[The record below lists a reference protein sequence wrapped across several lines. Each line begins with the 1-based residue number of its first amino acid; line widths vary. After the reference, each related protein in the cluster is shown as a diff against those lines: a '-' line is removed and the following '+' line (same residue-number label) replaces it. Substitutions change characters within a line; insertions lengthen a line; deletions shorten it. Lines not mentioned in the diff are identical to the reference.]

1 MTDDHFFQPDQ
12 VSPADSEIKII
23 DLLVEPY
30 QDLQRVKVNFRL
42 PYFQEPL
49 NASITLNKMD
59 GKELASVD
67 VVNLIQPENEVTL
80 HIPKPHVQDGEYQV
94 ELVLFRVDNRE
105 DLGKE
110 NSDIHFN
117 TQVLT
122 SRTVTFSIS

>member
-94 ELVLFRVDNRE
+94 ELVLFRVENRE